1 MITYKKKKI
10 TSIGEDRKAIKR
22 KVRSGNASRK
32 DLATL
37 ERIKGLSGTKNVFG
51 EVFITK
57 ANAFGD
63 PTPNSNKTRRVVAI
77 RASKSGMTLVPV
89 RRTGPILFL
98 SNFDG
103 DRLIN
108 VNSAKKIGFD
118 SVYEKSKFPNTK
130 NDWLTSNEKV
140 QLRERIHRAEKLK
153 APKRGDNGRRKKVA
167 GQ

>member
-22 KVRSGNASRK
+22 KARSGNASRK
-32 DLATL
+32 DLAAL
-37 ERIKGLSGTKNVFG
+37 DRIKGFSRTENVFG
-51 EVFITK
+51 EVFVTK
-57 ANAFGD
+57 AKEFGD

-77 RASKSGMTLVPV
+77 KASKTGMTLVPV
-89 RRTGPILFL
+89 RKTGALLFL

-108 VNSAKKIGFD
+108 VNSGKKIHFD
-118 SVYEKSKFPNTK
+118 SIYEKSKFPNTK

-153 APKRGDNGRRKKVA
+153 VPKRGDNGRRKKVT